1 MTGDNAVDY
10 DVLIVGA
17 GFSGIGAGIALRRAG
32 IENFAIV
39 DDAAGF
45 GGTWFWNRYPGVAVD
60 VPSFS
65 YQFSYAQKPDWSRSY
80 APGAELRSYAEDLA
94 VAHGLP
100 DRAHFG
106 RSVTAATFV
115 ESADRW
121 DVAFADGDTWRVR
134 DIIDGTGVLTVPKR
148 PEIPGL
154 DDFAGQTIHTA
165 RWDAGVDL
173 TGKRVA
179 VIGTGASAV
188 QIIPTI
194 AEKVAHLTV
203 FQRTPIWCLPKA
215 DLALSPGMQSALKR
229 VAPLRW
235 ATRAVS
241 QAFVELQFPITAHY
255 HRPLHI
261 TDISRFAAKAYLRSQ
276 VRDPELREKLTP
288 RYPLGCKRP
297 SFHNSYLSTYNR
309 TNVTLETDPIE
320 RITADGVQTVNGN
333 RHDADVLILATG
345 FKVYEPGNLPKYPV
359 TGRAGRDLDTWW
371 EENRYR
377 AYQGISVPGFPN
389 YFFVLGP
396 YAWNGSSYFNLIEN
410 QTSHIV
416 RCLNHARSTGSTSV
430 EITERAE
437 QAYFDD
443 MLARRDR
450 QVFWQ
455 PGCADANSYYFDRH
469 GDVPL
474 RPGFTVESI
483 WQARRFPL
491 SDYAFSTAR
500 VPVSGRVG

>member
-1 MTGDNAVDY
+1 MSENDY

-17 GFSGIGAGIALRRAG
+17 GFSGIGTGIALRRAG
-32 IENFAIV
+32 FDDFAIV
-39 DDAAGF
+39 DDATGF

-65 YQFSYAQKPDWSRSY
+65 YQFSYAQKPDWTRSY
-80 APGAELRSYAEDLA
+80 APGAELRSYAEELA
-94 VAHGLP
+94 AAHGL
-100 DRAHFG
+100 DERTHFG
-106 RSVTAATFV
+106 RTVTAATFD

-121 DVAFADGDTWRVR
+121 DVSFADGDTWRVR
-134 DIIDGTGVLTVPKR
+134 HIIDGTGVLTVPKR
-148 PEIPGL
+148 PDIAGL
-154 DDFAGQTIHTA
+154 DDFTGQTVHTA
-165 RWDAGVDL
+165 RWDPQIDL

-179 VIGTGASAV
+179 IIGTGASAV
-188 QIIPTI
+188 QIIPAI
-194 AEKVAHLTV
+194 AEKVEHLTV

-215 DLALSPGMQSALKR
+215 DLALSPRMQSALKR
-229 VAPLRW
+229 VAPVRW
-235 ATRAVS
+235 ASRAVS

-261 TDISRFAAKAYLRSQ
+261 TDISRYAATAFLRSQ
-276 VRDPELREKLTP
+276 VRDPALRAKLTP

-320 RITADGVQTVNGN
+320 RITADGVQTVGGA
-333 RHDADVLILATG
+333 HHQADVLILATG
-345 FKVYEPGNLPKYPV
+345 FKVYEPGNMPKFPV
-359 TGRAGRDLDTWW
+359 TGRGGRDLDTWW

-396 YAWNGSSYFNLIEN
+396 YAFNGSSYFNLIEN

-416 RCLNHARSTGSTSV
+416 RLLSHARSIGTASV

-437 QAYFDD
+437 QDFFDAV
-443 MLARRDR
+443 LARRDR

-455 PGCADANSYYFDRH
+455 PCCSEANSYYFDRH

-474 RPGFTVESI
+474 RPGLTVESM
-483 WQARRFPL
+483 WQARHFPL
-491 SDYAFSTAR
+491 GDYAFTPAHL
-500 VPVSGRVG
+500 PLSGKVG